1 MSILSQI
8 ETNENEVIDC
18 VERFFSKHHIGKLLS
33 KCNGTK
39 EKGVPAISIL
49 RYKLGNIFASGSMYV
64 NAPLCGTPTIISRSS
79 ERLYF
84 CIISCIL
91 QGVHL
96 TRTEASRRNHCSYHP
111 CVPGFL

>member
-49 RYKLGNIFASGSMYV
+49 RYKLGNIFAS
-64 NAPLCGTPTIISRSS
+64 RSS

-96 TRTEASRRNHCSYHP
+96 TRAEASRRNHCSYHP

>member
-49 RYKLGNIFASGSMYV
+49 RYKLGNIFASGSMYMQQRTGAFKESFSK
-64 NAPLCGTPTIISRSS
+64 NTLSPLLCKDFI
-79 ERLYF
+79 
-84 CIISCIL
+84 
-91 QGVHL
+91 
-96 TRTEASRRNHCSYHP
+96 
-111 CVPGFL
+111 CVLH